1 MFYLTWRKRLK
12 LCIFIRYTAENSVE
26 FGAPRDTD
34 HPELRQPQAL
44 EIWNSLLKTLDRGSK
59 ITILTS
65 GPLTNLAKIMLS
77 SKNASSIIQV
87 YSLFILLFSLNIIIN
102 KRSCNRTIR
111 LLHSNTLCFKISCI
125 ESCLFYYYYG
135 LFLVEFIYLFLFN

>member
-1 MFYLTWRKRLK
+1 M
-12 LCIFIRYTAENSVE
+12 E

-34 HPELRQPQAL
+34 HPKLRQPLAL
-44 EIWNSLLKTLDRGSK
+44 EIWNSLLKTLDRASK

-87 YSLFILLFSLNIIIN
+87 CSLFILLFSLNIIVD

-111 LLHSNTLCFKISCI
+111 LLNSNTLCFKNIHVLNPVCPMI
-125 ESCLFYYYYG
+125 TMA
-135 LFLVEFIYLFLFN
+135 